1 VWISSS
7 LRALLA
13 LRCETRLGSSH
24 TTGFVA
30 MVRTIAKPERLVARV
45 SDTIEEAMCSDNSA
59 SPAWDQL

>member
-1 VWISSS
+1 MWISSS

-13 LRCETRLGSSH
+13 LRCETRLGSNH

-30 MVRTIAKPERLVARV
+30 MVRTIAKPGRLVTRV
-45 SDTIEEAMCSDNSA
+45 SDTIVEAMCFGNSA